1 MEDLPTDSYDMN
13 VTFLKDAMWCQR
25 AETPLIF
32 TSWPSCDLHLSSSGI
47 RKEVRGRCLGQHG
60 MCLTSHE
67 LHTPVHKA
75 ICHTQPPDT
84 GFISQRGKPHQTPS
98 PARHTGSTELK
109 VILLL
114 SALGVSLAHIVSSMG
129 GSSLGTW
136 DAPRKQ
142 KTAEKETHRE
152 LTLFHLK
159 RRLSSSIAISKQLHK
174 MKMLDTTKLSNLAKQ
189 KNTQQSG
196 SQS

>member
-13 VTFLKDAMWCQR
+13 VTFLKDAMRCQR

-98 PARHTGSTELK
+98 PARHKGSTELK

-114 SALGVSLAHIVSSMG
+114 SALGVSLAHIVSKYG
-129 GSSLGTW
+129 RQQFRNLRR
-136 DAPRKQ
+136 PK
-142 KTAEKETHRE
+142 KAEN
-152 LTLFHLK
+152 
-159 RRLSSSIAISKQLHK
+159 S
-174 MKMLDTTKLSNLAKQ
+174 
-189 KNTQQSG
+189 
-196 SQS
+196 